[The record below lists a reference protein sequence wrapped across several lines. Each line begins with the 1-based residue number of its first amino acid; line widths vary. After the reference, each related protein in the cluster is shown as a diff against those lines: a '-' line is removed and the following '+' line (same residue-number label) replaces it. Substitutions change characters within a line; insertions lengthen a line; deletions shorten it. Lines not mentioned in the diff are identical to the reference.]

1 MTLPSNLFQAPTRS
15 KRFPAPRRFRGVFSV
30 RQFRRCLE
38 PGGEQD
44 NCNANRVGLASRKLP
59 VQIVLGECIMA
70 SVLFS
75 PLTLRSMHLENR
87 IVVSP
92 LAQFMADESGN
103 ATDWHLMHLGTLAV
117 SGAGL
122 LITEAAA
129 IEPRGANTTNYLGL
143 WSDANEQAL
152 KRVIDFCRSVAPIK
166 LGVQLHHA
174 GRKASVT
181 KPWEKSAEIEV
192 AQGGWPL
199 ISASGTPYPGRK
211 NPVEAPDEDGLARL
225 KSIFVESARRARR
238 MGFDVLELHA
248 AHGYLLHSFLSPLT
262 NLRQDRYGGDLE
274 GRMRFPL
281 EVYRAI
287 REAWPEEQPIGVR
300 ISAADWIDGGWNL
313 TDSVAFSRELKA
325 LGCDYVVA
333 SAGGL
338 APEQKITAGPA
349 YQVPFAERIRRETG
363 IVTMAVG
370 LLHEPKLAESV
381 LL

>member
-1 MTLPSNLFQAPTRS
+1 
-15 KRFPAPRRFRGVFSV
+15 
-30 RQFRRCLE
+30 
-38 PGGEQD
+38 
-44 NCNANRVGLASRKLP
+44 
-59 VQIVLGECIMA
+59 MA

-75 PLTLRSMHLENR
+75 PLALRSMHLENR

-92 LAQFMADESGN
+92 LAQFMAAENGS

-122 LITEAAA
+122 LITEAVAV
-129 IEPRGANTTNYLGL
+129 EPRGANTTNYLGL

-152 KRVIDFCRSVAPIK
+152 KRVIDFCRSVAPVK
-166 LGVQLHHA
+166 LGIQLHHV
-174 GRKASVT
+174 GRKGSVR
-181 KPWEKSAEIEV
+181 KPWENYAEIGMT
-192 AQGGWPL
+192 QGGWPL
-199 ISASGTPYPGRK
+199 ISASNTPYPGRK
-211 NPVEAPDEDGLARL
+211 NPLEVPDEDGLARIKRL
-225 KSIFVESARRARR
+225 FVESARRAARI
-238 MGFDVLELHA
+238 GFDLIELHA

-281 EVYRAI
+281 EVYRAM
-287 REAWPEEQPIGVR
+287 REAWPEERPIGVR
-300 ISAADWIDGGWNL
+300 ISATDWIDGGWDL

-333 SAGGL
+333 SSGGL
-338 APEQKITAGPA
+338 APEQKITVGPA

-381 LL
+381 LAEGRADLIAIGRGMMADPRWPWRAAHMLGADMRYPAPYERCHPSLMRRDIFNTTREAA